1 MNRLERFSTIFL
13 IAGFCFFIMALLAL
27 GIAPALMT
35 SGIPEDG
42 GMPKEI
48 PAEFQVYY
56 KDLNEYHEALFLG
69 RDIYIKEACWHCH
82 SQYVRPVGGE
92 SMMYGAV
99 STPGEYENLL
109 NRPQLFGTRRVGPDL
124 TREAGKKSNDW
135 HFAHLYDPRSTTP
148 NSVMPGYTWYYDES
162 TNPPTPKK
170 EAIAV
175 VAYLQQLGSWVKD
188 GKRTVHD
195 LNEVTLPPAE
205 E

>member
-13 IAGFCFFIMALLAL
+13 IAGFFFFIMAVLAL

-42 GMPKEI
+42 GMPREI

-56 KDLNEYHEALFLG
+56 KDVAEYNEALFLG

-92 SMMYGAV
+92 SMYYGAV

-124 TREAGKKSNDW
+124 TREAGKRSNDW
-135 HFAHLYDPRSTTP
+135 QFAHLYDPRSTTP
-148 NSVMPGYTWYYDES
+148 NSVMPGYTWYFDES
-162 TNPPTPKK
+162 TTPPTPKK

-188 GKRTVHD
+188 GKRTMHD
-195 LNEVTLPPAE
+195 LNEITLPPAQE
-205 E
+205 

>member
-13 IAGFCFFIMALLAL
+13 IAGFFFFIMAVLAL

-56 KDLNEYHEALFLG
+56 KDVAEYNEALFLG

-92 SMMYGAV
+92 SMYYGAV

-124 TREAGKKSNDW
+124 TREAGKRSNDW
-135 HFAHLYDPRSTTP
+135 QFAHLYDPRSTTP
-148 NSVMPGYTWYYDES
+148 NSVMPGYTWYFDES
-162 TNPPTPKK
+162 TTPPTPKK

-188 GKRTVHD
+188 GKRTMHD
-195 LNEVTLPPAE
+195 LNEITLPPAQE
-205 E
+205 